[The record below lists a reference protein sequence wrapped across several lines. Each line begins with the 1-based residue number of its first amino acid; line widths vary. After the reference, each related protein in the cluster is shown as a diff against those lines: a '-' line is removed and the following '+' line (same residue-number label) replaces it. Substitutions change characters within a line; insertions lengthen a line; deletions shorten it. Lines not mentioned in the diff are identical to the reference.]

1 MLCHACAI
9 LCDPVG
15 DGGGRLRGAAR
26 LRDRHGV
33 ALLYSRHGKASGM
46 GSVVCQA
53 LQCSVPG
60 SARPLSYGWYRPR
73 LWSTSGARASSL
85 LGGVLKANAQ
95 LNWQMDVGNT
105 TAGDMELIA
114 LTDFRQP
121 GEVVLRVMLDIIVY
135 VLMVAWL
142 SFKAWQVVLPPCV
155 PLAPVDCR
163 PLLARARLS
172 LFLALPLY
180 ERVSIKACLHQG
192 LSTSRPV

>member
-1 MLCHACAI
+1 MAGIGH
-9 LCDPVG
+9 V
-15 DGGGRLRGAAR
+15 
-26 LRDRHGV
+26 
-33 ALLYSRHGKASGM
+33 
-46 GSVVCQA
+46 
-53 LQCSVPG
+53 
-60 SARPLSYGWYRPR
+60 
-73 LWSTSGARASSL
+73 SGARLEHAL
-85 LGGVLKANAQ
+85 AAYLAVGVLKANAQ

-105 TAGDMELIA
+105 TAGDMELMA

-192 LSTSRPV
+192 LSTSRPVYIKACLHQGLSSTASLSRPLCQGHVVTLCPCASSGPQGLYTAYIQPICSLYAAYIQRSPP